1 MILRIA
7 WRKWP
12 SSLNHKKKR
21 GESTKRVY
29 VPVHRL
35 ILHLTLL
42 CTHTHTY
49 ILSLALS
56 KLCRNKEQCNL
67 MMVFCGNGVM
77 KLWYCVPWILWKE
90 MCKYGDLC
98 FSSVGAA
105 GQIEYESPLQV
116 VLYPDPRLRAKNKI
130 INVFDEKLQQL
141 VQEMFDI
148 MYKWVSLLPLSLKS
162 DMSVNPRQDKSYSL
176 LQLSWLSVIVW
187 HFVNGSHKVM
197 TALIVLL
204 PLNCCC
210 EDLSAISSIW
220 GCCKFVLMVL
230 FSMYG

>member
-1 MILRIA
+1 MYQCMDWSCIWHSYA
-7 WRKWP
+7 
-12 SSLNHKKKR
+12 H
-21 GESTKRVY
+21 T
-29 VPVHRL
+29 H
-35 ILHLTLL
+35 
-42 CTHTHTY
+42 THTHTY

-67 MMVFCGNGVM
+67 MMVFCSNGVM
-77 KLWYCVPWILWKE
+77 NLWYCVPWILWKE

-148 MYKWVSLLPLSLKS
+148 MYKWVSLLLLSLNS
-162 DMSVNPRQDKSYSL
+162 DMSVNPRQDRSCRL
-176 LQLSWLSVIVW
+176 LQLSWQLKICYLWLSDTLW
-187 HFVNGSHKVM
+187 M
-197 TALIVLL
+197 ALIMLWL
-204 PLNCCC
+204 HS
-210 EDLSAISSIW
+210 LSCYLWIVVVKIYLQ
-220 GCCKFVLMVL
+220 FHEYEVVVNL
-230 FSMYG
+230 FLWFCFQCTGSQG